1 MPPMMRRRS
10 VLLGIAASPAI
21 PYSSRAQT
29 SAPPSTVFTVALA
42 ELTKG
47 RELKSGRI
55 RLETSPLAE
64 SGSSVECK
72 ITVENALATPDQVRT
87 IHLLSEQNPIAT
99 IARFHI
105 APDTGDVLIETSIRR
120 SVCGRRNTCMPLRK
134 WLMARSMPTSLKALF
149 FSPPVW
155 MRGDHVKENPTDRD
169 ASNGAGG

>member
-105 APDTGDVLIETSIRR
+105 APDTGDVLIETSIRLR
-120 SVCGRRNTCMPLRK
+120 TTQHVHAIAQMADGALYADKSESVVLLAACL
-134 WLMARSMPTSLKALF
+134 
-149 FSPPVW
+149 
-155 MRGDHVKENPTDRD
+155 D
-169 ASNGAGG
+169 AG